1 MNKSIAAAL
10 IVTVAAVGITAC
22 NSDKGKSTPVAAE
35 AVVAQ
40 VTTTRPAPTTTQ
52 AYTGAVTDVAYA
64 AVLREEGIS
73 VSSTAA
79 AANFGKLV
87 CRELD
92 SGTSLL
98 AVVIAGV
105 PTFTFEQASFATG
118 AAIGAY
124 CPKYTYLIDQY
135 TK

>member
-35 AVVAQ
+35 AVVAE
-40 VTTTRPAPTTTQ
+40 VTTTRPAPTTQ

-105 PTFTFEQASFATG
+105 PTFTFEEASFATG
-118 AAIGAY
+118 AAVGAY
-124 CPKYTYLIDQY
+124 CPKYAYLIDQY